1 MNQNETRTLWI
12 SLITAFAAVFLLYS
26 YTQEKSAEL
35 TKDFGTKRNVV
46 IASED
51 INEMQTINET
61 QLQMVERP
69 EKFVEPNAV
78 LNIEEAVGLVALA
91 PIKKGEQILMSKIIK
106 PGPVTGLSLQVAPSK
121 RAIAIPIDEMRGV
134 AKLLKP
140 GDRIDLITALD
151 VGVGQKMRKEVKT
164 FLQDVPVL
172 VTGLRVSN
180 ELPRLYEEAGGDEFV
195 RNMRSD
201 TAFNTI
207 TLEVSPEEAQ
217 ELVYI
222 LATAPGGLFVSLR
235 HPTDRSRSLKPNAN
249 IDTVLDRVP
258 TSMVKQQLKKDVP
271 SVAPVAKPQNKPKRS
286 GPFKDL

>member
-46 IASED
+46 VAAED

-61 QLQMVERP
+61 QLQMIERP
-69 EKFVEPNAV
+69 ETCVEPNAV
-78 LNIEEAVGLVALA
+78 LNVEEAVGLVALA
-91 PIKKGEQILMSKIIK
+91 PIKKGEQVLMSKIIK

-121 RAIAIPIDEMRGV
+121 RAISIPIDEMRGV

-164 FLQDVPVL
+164 FLQDVPIL
-172 VTGLRVSN
+172 ATGVKVSN
-180 ELPRLYEEAGGDEFV
+180 ELPRLYEESGDNYSV

-207 TLEVSPEEAQ
+207 TIEVSPEEAQ

-235 HPTDRSRSLKPNAN
+235 HPTDRSRSRKGNATIN
-249 IDTVLDRVP
+249 TVLDRVP
-258 TSMVKQQLKKDVP
+258 TAMVKKQMKQNIPRVMPK
-271 SVAPVAKPQNKPKRS
+271 AKPKKKPKRS

>member
-1 MNQNETRTLWI
+1 MNNNETRTLWI

-35 TKDFGTKRNVV
+35 TKNFGTKRNVV
-46 IASED
+46 VAADD

-61 QLQMVERP
+61 QLQTVERP

-78 LNIEEAVGLVALA
+78 LNVEDAVGLVALA

-106 PGPVTGLSLQVAPSK
+106 PGPVTGLSGQVAPSK
-121 RAIAIPIDEMRGV
+121 RAIALPVDEMRGV

-151 VGVGQKMRKEVKT
+151 VGTGQKMRKEVKT

-172 VTGLRVSN
+172 ATGLRVSN

-195 RNMRSD
+195 RNMRED
-201 TAFNTI
+201 TTFNTI
-207 TLEVSPEEAQ
+207 TVEVSPEQAQ

-222 LATAPGGLFVSLR
+222 LATAPGGLFITLR
-235 HPTDRSRSLKPNAN
+235 HPSDRSRSRKANATL
-249 IDTVLDRVP
+249 DTVLDRVP
-258 TSMVKQQLKKDVP
+258 TSMVRKQVQRNFKPMAPKPKKQ
-271 SVAPVAKPQNKPKRS
+271 KKKKRS
-286 GPFKDL
+286 GPFREL